1 MRRITASFGWLVL
14 LLAGWLLLLLLLL
27 MLMLMLHS
35 ANACTFKYDQWV
47 YSNIEE
53 CATRACDFL
62 CCCARHG
69 AKKKKHT
76 IVTDRLK

>member
-27 MLMLMLHS
+27 LMLMLHS

-47 YSNIEE
+47 YSNMKSVLRVRVIF
-53 CATRACDFL
+53 CVVVPD
-62 CCCARHG
+62 
-69 AKKKKHT
+69 
-76 IVTDRLK
+76 TDTG